1 MVKLVHVTG
10 AKAPSPH
17 WVLRGPDLVTAVWQL
32 RDSQNQFALKKGM
45 APPFIHP
52 ATPSVSS
59 HTLLPFSCFLR
70 KLESCSC
77 DHIACPMFTGYHLS
91 C

>member
-1 MVKLVHVTG
+1 MVKLVLVTG

-17 WVLRGPDLVTAVWQL
+17 CVLWGPDLVTAVWQL
-32 RDSQNQFALKKGM
+32 GDSQNQFALKKGM

-52 ATPSVSS
+52 ITPSGSS
-59 HTLLPFSCFLR
+59 NTRLPFSFFLR

>member
-1 MVKLVHVTG
+1 MVKLVCVTG

-17 WVLRGPDLVTAVWQL
+17 WVLRGSDLVTAVWQL
-32 RDSQNQFALKKGM
+32 GDSQNQFALKKGM
-45 APPFIHP
+45 APPLIHP
-52 ATPSVSS
+52 TTSSGSS
-59 HTLLPFSCFLR
+59 HALLPFSCFLR

-77 DHIACPMFTGYHLS
+77 DHIDCPMLTGYHWN

>member
-45 APPFIHP
+45 APPLIHP
-52 ATPSVSS
+52 TTSSGSS
-59 HTLLPFSCFLR
+59 HALLPFSFFVR
-70 KLESCSC
+70 E
-77 DHIACPMFTGYHLS
+77 
-91 C
+91 

>member
-1 MVKLVHVTG
+1 MVKLVRVTV
-10 AKAPSPH
+10 AKAPSPN
-17 WVLRGPDLVTAVWQL
+17 WVLWGPDLVNVVWQL
-32 RDSQNQFALKKGM
+32 GDSQNQFALKKGM

-52 ATPSVSS
+52 ITPSGSS
-59 HTLLPFSCFLR
+59 HNLLPFSCFLR

-77 DHIACPMFTGYHLS
+77 DHIDCPMLTGYHWN

>member
-1 MVKLVHVTG
+1 MVKLVCVTG
-10 AKAPSPH
+10 ANAPSPH
-17 WVLRGPDLVTAVWQL
+17 SVLRGPDLLTAVWQL

-45 APPFIHP
+45 EVPFIHL
-52 ATPSVSS
+52 TTTCRSS
-59 HTLLPFSCFLR
+59 HTLLPSSCFLR

-77 DHIACPMFTGYHLS
+77 DHIGCPVLTGYHWS